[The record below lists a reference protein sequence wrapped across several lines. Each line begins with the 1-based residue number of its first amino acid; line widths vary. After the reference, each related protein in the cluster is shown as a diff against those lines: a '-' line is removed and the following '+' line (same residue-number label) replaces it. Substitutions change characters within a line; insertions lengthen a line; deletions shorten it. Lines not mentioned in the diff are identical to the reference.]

1 MQSPVFVR
9 MLSPSIPSMII
20 VEDQNLVRLGLQ
32 LMFEER
38 KTALVLDS
46 VIDGRSAIREVQ
58 KLCPDMVFMDINLP
72 DMSGLEATRQIKTL
86 VPDTRVII
94 FTSHQ
99 DSRLI
104 AAAIEAGADG
114 YCFKDTAI
122 NLIDEGIASVMQGL
136 LWLAPPIADILIR
149 MSKTD
154 SGSTLKLSITE
165 TTILGLLRQNFG
177 VEQISA
183 KLDADQQ
190 TIVKILKT
198 LIGRSATYSEG

>member
-1 MQSPVFVR
+1 
-9 MLSPSIPSMII
+9 MII